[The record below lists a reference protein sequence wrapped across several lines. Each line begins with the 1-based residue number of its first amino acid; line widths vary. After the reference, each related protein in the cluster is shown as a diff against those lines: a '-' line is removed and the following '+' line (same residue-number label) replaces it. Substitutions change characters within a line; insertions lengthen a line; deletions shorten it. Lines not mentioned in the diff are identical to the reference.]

1 MLLSKMKLIK
11 NSLNFGII
19 LFVPMNLQIKK
30 KFTYKKR
37 KESLVFN
44 QANRRSCAAGITIT
58 LSINL
63 PKKTKMF

>member
-1 MLLSKMKLIK
+1 
-11 NSLNFGII
+11 
-19 LFVPMNLQIKK
+19 MNLQIKK
-30 KFTYKKR
+30 KFTNKKR
-37 KESLVFN
+37 KESLAFN